1 MSPFLW
7 TGTIFAFFHS
17 FGKHSFITLLLKRIC
32 RGFEIDVVLNLNMRT
47 EIPSLRRALFGSNGR
62 ISLTIVSVSTL
73 MSESLATVSMVW
85 LLGRELSF
93 VISLHCSLKKS
104 LNRSALSKKSVT
116 NSLFARRGGINGIFE
131 PLTIAFKID
140 QYVFGA
146 VLGSLSLIASLSW
159 YLALEKL
166 IAFDNSSVIS
176 LKIAWSIVLD
186 SLCFWNT
193 VFSF

>member
-1 MSPFLW
+1 
-7 TGTIFAFFHS
+7 
-17 FGKHSFITLLLKRIC
+17 
-32 RGFEIDVVLNLNMRT
+32 
-47 EIPSLRRALFGSNGR
+47 
-62 ISLTIVSVSTL
+62 
-73 MSESLATVSMVW
+73 MSESLVTVSMVW

-93 VISLHCSLKKS
+93 VISLHCSPKKS

-159 YLALEKL
+159 YLALEKP
-166 IAFDNSSVIS
+166 IAFDTSSVILS
-176 LKIAWSIVLD
+176 
-186 SLCFWNT
+186 T
-193 VFSF
+193 

>member
-1 MSPFLW
+1 M
-7 TGTIFAFFHS
+7 
-17 FGKHSFITLLLKRIC
+17 RI
-32 RGFEIDVVLNLNMRT
+32 
-47 EIPSLRRALFGSNGR
+47 EIPSQPWALFGSNER
-62 ISLTIVSVSTL
+62 ISLVIVSVSIL
-73 MSESLATVSMVW
+73 MSESLVTVSMVW